1 MDRNLCRVFL
11 APKVRFLFFAVFLL
25 FSGKIVL
32 EAIERAMIFFPE
44 RLPRGFSFVTLARW
58 RGEELFLTA
67 RDRVVIHALYYPSPQ
82 GERFAF
88 LYLHGNAGSL
98 ADWQFVAE
106 DLLRFGPALLILDYR
121 GYGKSGGEI
130 TEEGLYRDAYA
141 GWEALLGKGFSPEG
155 IIIYG
160 RSLGTAVGIALA
172 KEVSPRALILES
184 PFTSLREL
192 ARDHYPFL
200 PPGLPRYFTFD
211 NGRLAGQLQLPVL
224 ILHGD
229 QDEIV
234 PVEHARRLYGLLPG
248 PKKLVVIPGG
258 HHNDL
263 GTSHL
268 YYEAIQVF
276 LEEILGAQGKEH
288 GEKSSP

>member
-1 MDRNLCRVFL
+1 MSRNPGKVFL
-11 APKVRFLFFAVFLL
+11 ALLLL
-25 FSGKIVL
+25 FVLSVITLIPSVKIML
-32 EAIERAMIFFPE
+32 RAIERAMIFFPE
-44 RLPRGFSFVTLARW
+44 PLPRGFSFVTLPRW
-58 RGEELFLTA
+58 GGEELFLTA
-67 RDRVVIHALYYPSPQ
+67 QDGVEIHALYFPAQQ
-82 GERFAF
+82 GKRFAF

-121 GYGKSGGEI
+121 GYGKSQGEI
-130 TEEGLYRDAYA
+130 TEEGLYRDAFA
-141 GWEALLGKGFSPEG
+141 GWEALLGKGFSPEE

-160 RSLGTAVGIALA
+160 RSLGTAVGITLA
-172 KEVSPRALILES
+172 KQVSPRALILES
-184 PFTSLREL
+184 PFTSLRDL

-200 PPGLPRYFTFD
+200 PPGLPRHFTFD
-211 NGRLAGQLQLPVL
+211 SGRLAGQLKLPVL

-234 PVEHARRLYGLLPG
+234 PVEHARRLYERFSE

-263 GTSHL
+263 STFPS
-268 YYEAIQVF
+268 YNEAIQAF
-276 LEEILGAQGKEH
+276 LEDHLGAQEKE
-288 GEKSSP
+288 